1 MNNKF
6 KKTVA
11 GALAA
16 TMMMTT
22 CVPAFAYTPVDKLD
36 MQSQYKQ
43 VVNNNTDALV
53 VLNNIEAAVEKE
65 GYTVIEGLEIGKAK
79 FQAIYNQT
87 EDLNEKVKIQEIIT
101 GYENMITEYKMFEA
115 NRETVNL
122 LGVEHPVLSPAVSA
136 IVSFFS
142 VNNYMLSAEL
152 LTHAKENTKE
162 SSTYRPTLINHVYQT
177 TEYVR
182 IRNGKDGSSLAAAF
196 EGGSSVAEKDCY
208 YAIHGCRY
216 YKSGNNITIHDVYDF
231 APGSG
236 DLNYD
241 NLAGTAV
248 NAMFMAQTAGV
259 IVPYNVVISM

>member
-1 MNNKF
+1 MNDKL

-11 GALAA
+11 VALAA

-22 CVPAFAYTPVDKLD
+22 GVPAFAYTPAEKLE
-36 MQSQYKQ
+36 MQGQYEQ
-43 VVNNNTDALV
+43 FVNNKTDALV

-65 GYTVIEGLEIGKAK
+65 GYTVIEGLEIGMAK
-79 FQAIYNQT
+79 FQTIYNQT
-87 EDLNEKVKIQEIIT
+87 EDLTEKAKLQEIIT
-101 GYENMITEYKMFEA
+101 GYENMITEYQQFEA
-115 NRETVNL
+115 NKETVNL

-152 LTHAKENTKE
+152 LTHAKENATE
-162 SSTYRPTLINHVYQT
+162 NSTYRPVLMNHVYQT

-182 IRNGKDGSSLAAAF
+182 MLNGRDGSSMAGVF
-196 EGGSSVAEKDCY
+196 NGGSSVAEKDCY

-216 YKSGNNITIHDVYDF
+216 YKTGHNITIHDVYDF
-231 APGSG
+231 APDGG

-259 IVPYNVVISM
+259 IVP